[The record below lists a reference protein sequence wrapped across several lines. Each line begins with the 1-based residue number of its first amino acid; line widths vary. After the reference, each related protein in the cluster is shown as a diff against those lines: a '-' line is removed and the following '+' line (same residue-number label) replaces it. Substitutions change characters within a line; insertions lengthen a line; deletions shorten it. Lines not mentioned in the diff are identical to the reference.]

1 MDEEDIL
8 GIINKIKEERRY
20 VLNQLHV
27 LNKTIFEYEMRLF
40 LLSKKRE
47 SQSSQTSS
55 KILTN
60 IEKKINRRLN
70 KFKKP

>member
-40 LLSKKRE
+40 LLYKKKRK
-47 SQSSQTSS
+47 SVVS
-55 KILTN
+55 N
-60 IEKKINRRLN
+60 
-70 KFKKP
+70 FF